1 MKAVPLLAVTTALMT
16 VAVILLYVEQQE
28 LKERL
33 LTSARST
40 GARTSSGAD
49 LAPLDAQDLDDQRI
63 EDIVMRTLARMR
75 AEETSGSAASVEA
88 AGVVAEGEGTD
99 AVAAD
104 PLDALLTETEEGD
117 KQDISEMKEFRT
129 RVRRALDLNRR
140 EDEIKRIFGT
150 LDRLSNEGRIG
161 ALNDEQKGKV
171 TRAIISTRQKTRN
184 VWRNVW
190 SSIPNNESMSRQE
203 RFQTAREQV
212 RVEYENIR
220 AATTNEMEEIVPAAD
235 AKVIIEQSIRG
246 GDTGGFR
253 GGRRGR

>member
-1 MKAVPLLAVTTALMT
+1 MKAVSLLAVTTALMT

-33 LTSARST
+33 LTSPRST
-40 GARTSSGAD
+40 VARTSGTD
-49 LAPLDAQDLDDQRI
+49 LARLDAQDIDDQRI

-75 AEETSGSAASVEA
+75 ADEVSGSAAPEEA
-88 AGVVAEGEGTD
+88 AGAIAEGEGTD
-99 AVAAD
+99 AIAAS
-104 PLDALLTETEEGD
+104 PLEALLTETEEGD
-117 KQDISEMKEFRT
+117 RQDVSEMKEFRT
-129 RVRRALDLNRR
+129 RVRRAMDLNRR

-171 TRAIISTRQKTRN
+171 TQAIISTRQKTRN

-190 SSIPNNESMSRQE
+190 SSIPQNESMSRQE

-220 AATTNEMEEIVPAAD
+220 AATTKEMEEIVPAAD

>member
-1 MKAVPLLAVTTALMT
+1 MKAITILVITTVLSLG
-16 VAVILLYVEQQE
+16 AVILLYVEQQE
-28 LKERL
+28 LKEQL
-33 LTSARST
+33 LTSSRST
-40 GARTSSGAD
+40 GARTSGPT
-49 LAPLDAQDLDDQRI
+49 LAALDAQDIDDQRI

-75 AEETSGSAASVEA
+75 TDETSGSAVPVEA
-88 AGVVAEGEGTD
+88 SGAVAEGEGTD
-99 AVAAD
+99 AVQAD
-104 PLDALLTETEEGD
+104 PLEALLTETEEGD
-117 KQDISEMKEFRT
+117 TQDVGEMKEFRT

-150 LDRLSNEGRIG
+150 LDRLSDEGRIG

-184 VWRNVW
+184 VWRSVW
-190 SSIPNNESMSRQE
+190 SSIPDNQSMSRQE
-203 RFQTAREQV
+203 RFQAAREQV

-220 AATTNEMEEIVPAAD
+220 AATTKEMEEIVPAAD